1 MQHFLTMVLTTEFKT
16 AEKYLQML
24 YALSKEA
31 RLYVLSKLSDS
42 LLQDEIKENVPGPRR
57 KAKVL
62 HRSTSSSVTD
72 EELEGVF
79 ASEDMPDYPKTEPS
93 WDEVIKANSGKT
105 IKSIEK
111 WL

>member
-1 MQHFLTMVLTTEFKT
+1 MVLTTELKT
-16 AEKYLQML
+16 AEKYLQIL

-42 LLQDEIKENVPGPRR
+42 LLQDEIKNTIPAPRR

-62 HRSTSSSVTD
+62 HRTSSAIVTD
-72 EELEGVF
+72 EEMEGIF
-79 ASEDMPDYPKTEPS
+79 ASEDMPDYPNTEPS

-105 IKSIEK
+105 NKSIEK